1 MTIYDDLEVNIL
13 VDGDA
18 LEEFV
23 GSQGS
28 DYAEDPNVK
37 YIEAVKDATVA
48 VKVIVGREFP
58 WYDATKLLLTIVL
71 GGVQILCE
79 IDRSEDDDNPIEDSW
94 NRTFDERGGKE
105 LFSFDTFRNCP

>member
-23 GSQGS
+23 GPRGS
-28 DYAEDPNVK
+28 DYSDDLSVK
-37 YIEAVKDATVA
+37 YIDATVA
-48 VKVIVGREFP
+48 VKVIVGQEFP

-79 IDRSEDDDNPIEDSW
+79 IDRPEDDDNPIEDSW
-94 NRTFDERGGKE
+94 NRTIGERGRE
-105 LFSFDTFRNCP
+105 EIFSFDTFRNCP